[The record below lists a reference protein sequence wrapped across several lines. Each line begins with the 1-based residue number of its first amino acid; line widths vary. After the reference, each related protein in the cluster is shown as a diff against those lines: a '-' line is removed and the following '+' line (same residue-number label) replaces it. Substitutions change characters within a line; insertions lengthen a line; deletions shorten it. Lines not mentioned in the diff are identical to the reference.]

1 MPGKFTGGDIWET
14 LRFSQG
20 NVATRCPM
28 AWHTQSCIKGL
39 LRLCSGK
46 AAAEFT
52 GCLLDKPAAFAN
64 ARRQLKAT
72 LIKVHR

>member
-52 GCLLDKPAAFAN
+52 GVYWISPLHLQMRGAN
-64 ARRQLKAT
+64 LKAN
-72 LIKVHR
+72 H